1 MSLKAARE
9 RFGENRPCAVG
20 MKRWETFR
28 IVMRFIRFHPSLLQ
42 NVASAFAH
50 LLSPIL
56 TQVLILRGDFGKGAL
71 PASPA
76 RVRDI
81 DFQDVNP
88 DGGQWIA
95 QLRKIQRL

>member
-1 MSLKAARE
+1 MGLKAARARLRE
-9 RFGENRPCAVG
+9 DRACAVG
-20 MKRWETFR
+20 MKRGETFC
-28 IVMRFIRFHPSLLQ
+28 IAMKLIRFHPSLLQ

-50 LLSPIL
+50 LLSPIHAR
-56 TQVLILRGDFGKGAL
+56 VLVLRGDLGKGAL

-95 QLRKIQRL
+95 QLQNIQRL

>member
-1 MSLKAARE
+1 MGLKAARA
-9 RFGENRPCAVG
+9 RFGENRPCAVWT
-20 MKRWETFR
+20 KRWETFR
-28 IVMRFIRFHPSLLQ
+28 IVMRFARFHPSLLQ

-71 PASPA
+71 PASPTKL
-76 RVRDI
+76 RDI
-81 DFQDVNP
+81 DLQDVNP

-95 QLRKIQRL
+95 